1 MPELEG
7 EIKNVIFRSEDTGY
21 TVLDLKVGDA
31 LFTVV
36 GTMPPVCEGQQLKVE
51 GDFKTRSMY
60 GRQFNAERVF
70 VGAPSRVDA
79 IARFLGSGLIKGLGP
94 VTAAAIVDRYGA
106 GTLEAMKYPIEI
118 AKVRGISLRKATDFC
133 LAYSGLQK
141 LQSAVMFLQGLGL
154 TVGLALKIYRAYG
167 DATESRV
174 RANPYTLVD
183 DIDGV
188 GFATADK
195 IAAEVGIARDSDFRI
210 CAAVN
215 YVLEEA
221 SRKFGHNYLPEND
234 LLSQAIELLK
244 LDLEEPARRIKD
256 NIEDMVLL
264 GELVRYDTGEC
275 VALLTRKSYNTEVG
289 IAKRLVRLAAEAA
302 DFRVDVESEVARF
315 ERETGIELHPTQTE
329 AVRAAVENGVQIVTG
344 GPGTGKTTIVKCILR
359 MLDDLGLKAALCAPT
374 GRAAKRLTAA
384 TGVEAKTIHRMLE
397 LDWREGAGHFTYN
410 ENKPLELDAVI
421 VDEVSM
427 VDEFVFYALLK
438 ALKRGSRL
446 VLVGDRDQ
454 LASVGAGN
462 VLSDLIH
469 CGHFPVIELTHIYR
483 QSEDS
488 KIVTNAHRINRGEM
502 PDLDNR
508 SRDFFFEEKEDPEAI
523 ARTAVELVTRR
534 LPEYLSADPLDIQL
548 LCPMKRGS
556 AGTIALNRALQA
568 RLNPP
573 SPGKRELRQGDTLFR
588 TGDKVMQ
595 TRNDYRREWVQT
607 GGGTVEHG
615 TGVFNG
621 DIGIV
626 EDINPQISEM
636 RVRFDDDK
644 VAVYQYSDIEQLT
657 LAYAVTIHKSQGSEF
672 DTVVIALDANY
683 MLQTRNLLYTAVTR
697 AKKMVVITGAKKTV
711 ARMIRNNETARRYSL
726 LIELIN
732 DEMAGRIFP

>member
-289 IAKRLVRLAAEAA
+289 IAKRLVRLARRRSRGFPRGCGERSRALRAGDGDRTASHA
-302 DFRVDVESEVARF
+302 DRGGARRRR
-315 ERETGIELHPTQTE
+315 ERRADRHRRSRHGQDHHSQVHPAYAGRPGAQGG
-329 AVRAAVENGVQIVTG
+329 AVRPHGRPYTVCSSSIG
-344 GPGTGKTTIVKCILR
+344 
-359 MLDDLGLKAALCAPT
+359 
-374 GRAAKRLTAA
+374 GRA
-384 TGVEAKTIHRMLE
+384 
-397 LDWREGAGHFTYN
+397 
-410 ENKPLELDAVI
+410 
-421 VDEVSM
+421 
-427 VDEFVFYALLK
+427 
-438 ALKRGSRL
+438 
-446 VLVGDRDQ
+446 RDI
-454 LASVGAGN
+454 S
-462 VLSDLIH
+462 
-469 CGHFPVIELTHIYR
+469 PT
-483 QSEDS
+483 
-488 KIVTNAHRINRGEM
+488 T
-502 PDLDNR
+502 
-508 SRDFFFEEKEDPEAI
+508 
-523 ARTAVELVTRR
+523 RT
-534 LPEYLSADPLDIQL
+534 S
-548 LCPMKRGS
+548 
-556 AGTIALNRALQA
+556 
-568 RLNPP
+568 P
-573 SPGKRELRQGDTLFR
+573 SNSTP
-588 TGDKVMQ
+588 
-595 TRNDYRREWVQT
+595 
-607 GGGTVEHG
+607 
-615 TGVFNG
+615 
-621 DIGIV
+621 
-626 EDINPQISEM
+626 S
-636 RVRFDDDK
+636 
-644 VAVYQYSDIEQLT
+644 
-657 LAYAVTIHKSQGSEF
+657 
-672 DTVVIALDANY
+672 
-683 MLQTRNLLYTAVTR
+683 
-697 AKKMVVITGAKKTV
+697 
-711 ARMIRNNETARRYSL
+711 
-726 LIELIN
+726 
-732 DEMAGRIFP
+732 